1 MSGLILLYSN
11 YSSNSQ
17 NIIDK
22 INNNIPFQY
31 VNIDSKEIRNRVLND
46 KRLNIHCV
54 PCILVCNGD
63 MVDKFEGLD
72 AFSWTKQVLDN
83 IQRTN
88 EPSTPQYTQLEENNP
103 PKSNPKST
111 PKSKPQPTQTSIDL
125 LAEESQDEEEEGIS
139 RPPVQDVQINTFS
152 DSKVSSGLQS
162 NIENT
167 LDSSDM
173 SRVNKRAIKNGKINI
188 KDMARE
194 LEKEREQDLPK
205 PPNRPV

>member
-1 MSGLILLYSN
+1 MSGLFLLYSN

-17 NIIDK
+17 NFIDK

-31 VNIDSKEIRNRVLND
+31 VNIDSEEIRNRVLND

-54 PCILVCNGD
+54 PCILVCTGD
-63 MVDKFEGLD
+63 MVDKFEGQD
-72 AFSWTKQVLDN
+72 AFSWAKQVLDN
-83 IQRTN
+83 IQRTT
-88 EPSTPQYTQLEENNP
+88 EPSTPQYTQLEEDNP
-103 PKSNPKST
+103 PKST
-111 PKSKPQPTQTSIDL
+111 PKSEPTQTSIDL
-125 LAEESQDEEEEGIS
+125 LAEESQDEEEGIS
-139 RPPVQDVQINTFS
+139 RPLVEDVQINTFS

-205 PPNRPV
+205 PPTRPV